1 MSDQDQTQQTAPQLQ
16 IADLL
21 LTAQLIQLVTQRGAF
36 KAEELEQVGGLY
48 NRVVAFLQASGALTP
63 VQAPADT
70 TAPATPETPAPA
82 TADAT
87 APATADATAPVA
99 Q

>member
-1 MSDQDQTQQTAPQLQ
+1 MSDQTTEQAAPQLQ

-63 VQAPADT
+63 VDAPAGT
-70 TAPATPETPAPA
+70 TAPATPDTPAQAP
-82 TADAT
+82 ADAT
-87 APATADATAPVA
+87 APATADATAPVT